1 MGESLPCSVSGS
13 ASTTRAVDTDH
24 IILDSNTPEYSCITT
39 EKCNKFKMS
48 KFLSIEEAVD
58 APDNRF
64 AVLTVPT
71 IVDMKVASHPFDK
84 GSNRAVYKARE
95 YFEDGDFLD
104 LVHKVYL
111 SPIPKH
117 LTRRAYEKSAIL
129 NQETAIC
136 FAENFAGVKPSSSAD
151 IRFTEVFLI
160 EYLCRPNQ
168 PFCAGETELKGEWVK
183 YNNNAGMVMKN
194 HEIIQ
199 CFSHWTYQRSGGRMM
214 VVDCQGVFNR
224 ATNSYLL
231 TDPAIH
237 CDDVLKYGGTNLG
250 VTGFYRF
257 FKTHKCNRFCRE
269 LSLTQVDLRNLDPKK

>member
-95 YFEDGDFLD
+95 YFEDG
-104 LVHKVYL
+104 
-111 SPIPKH
+111 
-117 LTRRAYEKSAIL
+117 
-129 NQETAIC
+129 
-136 FAENFAGVKPSSSAD
+136 
-151 IRFTEVFLI
+151 
-160 EYLCRPNQ
+160 
-168 PFCAGETELKGEWVK
+168 
-183 YNNNAGMVMKN
+183 
-194 HEIIQ
+194 
-199 CFSHWTYQRSGGRMM
+199 
-214 VVDCQGVFNR
+214 
-224 ATNSYLL
+224 
-231 TDPAIH
+231 
-237 CDDVLKYGGTNLG
+237 
-250 VTGFYRF
+250 
-257 FKTHKCNRFCRE
+257 
-269 LSLTQVDLRNLDPKK
+269 